1 MKLTFNGHACTTI
14 ESADGRVIVT
24 DPYLHGA
31 FGGKLTHAPLKVAA
45 DAVWVSH
52 GHLDHSH
59 VTPDLGPGDG
69 SLPRIVDRSCRAA
82 GVDFEV
88 VSTYHDR
95 EGGTRMGMTGM
106 VRFELDGI
114 HVTHLGDIGCE
125 LSPQDVAR
133 LRPVDV
139 LLWPVGGTYTL
150 GPEDAAH
157 VLGLLKPRLAIPLH
171 FEHERCALGMEPVE
185 SLLKELQVPWSRPG
199 THHWSSES
207 GLPERTEVLVL
218 EPAL

>member
-14 ESADGRVIVT
+14 ETSDGRVIVT

-31 FGGKLTHAPLKVAA
+31 FGGKITHAPLKIAA
-45 DAVWVSH
+45 DVVWVSH

-69 SLPRIVDRSCRAA
+69 SMPIIIDRSGTAA
-82 GVDFEV
+82 GIEFDVI
-88 VSTYHDR
+88 STYHDR

-106 VRFELDGI
+106 VLFEVDGLR
-114 HVTHLGDIGCE
+114 VAHLGDIGCD
-125 LSPQDVAR
+125 LSSEDVAR
-133 LRPVDV
+133 LSPVDV

-150 GPEDAAH
+150 GPKDAQR
-157 VLGLLKPRLAIPLH
+157 VLEQLEPRIAIPLH
-171 FEHERCALGMEPVE
+171 FEHARCTLGMEPVE
-185 SLLKELQVPWSRPG
+185 SLLEVIEVPWSRPG
-199 THHWSSES
+199 VHSWSSES